1 MNIDHTN
8 PNHKKSKEAKDLLSD
23 LEAANIRR
31 LPLNVPTWQSYGLHK
46 VCSCPSNLQEDK
58 KYNVRSVQVG
68 KKPFQCNVCDE
79 EFETETVLRI
89 HIGFIHEGKKPFKYK
104 VCDKEFKAESV
115 LKNHIGSVHEGK
127 KPFKCSDC
135 KVSFSS
141 ELALKNHVQSI
152 HTVRAACGCLKSHLT
167 SVIDNVYL
175 SFLESA
181 HLQVLEDAISDHF
194 PL

>member
-68 KKPFQCNVCDE
+68 KKPFKCNVCDE

-89 HIGFIHEGKKPFKYK
+89 HIGFIHERK
-104 VCDKEFKAESV
+104 
-115 LKNHIGSVHEGK
+115 
-127 KPFKCSDC
+127 
-135 KVSFSS
+135 
-141 ELALKNHVQSI
+141 
-152 HTVRAACGCLKSHLT
+152 
-167 SVIDNVYL
+167 
-175 SFLESA
+175 
-181 HLQVLEDAISDHF
+181 
-194 PL
+194 